1 MHVIEMARLHDLPST
16 VPRELLDAIG
26 SDDKIVGQGVG
37 DAMSLNVLMRV
48 LPRALYAAGLI
59 DALPFDVWARTPP
72 AAGIL
77 PDVLYERGVD
87 VGDPAV
93 L

>member
-1 MHVIEMARLHDLPST
+1 MAR
-16 VPRELLDAIG
+16 EFLDAVG
-26 SDDKIVGQGVG
+26 GDEKIVGQGVG

-48 LPRALYAAGLI
+48 LPRALYSAGLI
-59 DALPFDVWARTPP
+59 DALPFDVWSRTPP

-77 PDVLYERGVD
+77 PDVLYERGAD

>member
-1 MHVIEMARLHDLPST
+1 MQIMEMARLQGLPST
-16 VPRELLDAIG
+16 VAREFLDAADG
-26 SDDKIVGQGVG
+26 DEKILGQGVG
-37 DAMSLNVLMRV
+37 DVMSLNVLMRV

-59 DALPFDVWARTPP
+59 EALLVDVWATAPP

-77 PDVLYERGVD
+77 PDVLYERGAD
-87 VGDPAV
+87 VGDPAA